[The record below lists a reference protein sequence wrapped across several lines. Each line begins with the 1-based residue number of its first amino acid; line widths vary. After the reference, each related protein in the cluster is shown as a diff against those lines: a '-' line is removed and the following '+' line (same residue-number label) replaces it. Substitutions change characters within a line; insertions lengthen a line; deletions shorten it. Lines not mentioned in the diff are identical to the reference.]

1 MQKNIERGIAQC
13 NICRLYF
20 QQVNNELTQTNKSKD
35 TTKGRTMN
43 TATNNTATTAGLK
56 VTSAIYTLKEGISV
70 LIQLDPEATS
80 VLWQYEVRFA
90 GMKVIGN
97 ERSIDDI
104 ITQLGIQY
112 DSYIKKINA
121 LVEAGYKF
129 DNSQTDEDLASK

>member
-1 MQKNIERGIAQC
+1 M
-13 NICRLYF
+13 
-20 QQVNNELTQTNKSKD
+20 NNET
-35 TTKGRTMN
+35 
-43 TATNNTATTAGLK
+43 TNNTATTAGLK

-90 GMKVIGN
+90 GMKVIEN

-104 ITQLGIQY
+104 INQLGIQY
-112 DSYIKKINA
+112 ESYIKQINRLA
-121 LVEAGYKF
+121 EAGYKF